1 MFQKLNVRHEYHRR
15 QVDASSPAYNPTHSL
30 LRKYPQRELGDA
42 FRSSLVAEQTIHNLN
57 KATERNDFLSQKA
70 GLGTSTDFRRWHPDR
85 FAADVCR
92 SNLNYLPTSV
102 GGIQEANSLAGARQ
116 ESRLPSLKHLML
128 IVLALLI
135 SASAAMAQTTSF
147 TYQGRLTDGGT
158 PANGNYDLQFALF
171 DNSSAGTQVGSTQTL
186 STVLVV
192 NGGFTVNLDFGVSAF
207 PGANRFLASRAR
219 LSGGGAFTI
228 LAPRQPITSTPYAV
242 RSLNASSADT
252 IPANALPAGN
262 GNYVQNTTTT
272 QASANFNISGNGTAG
287 GKPSGNV
294 VNAGT
299 QNNNTRQHLLS
310 KTGT

>member
-15 QVDASSPAYNPTHSL
+15 QVDASSPAYNPTRPL

-42 FRSSLVAEQTIHNLN
+42 FT
-57 KATERNDFLSQKA
+57 
-70 GLGTSTDFRRWHPDR
+70 P
-85 FAADVCR
+85 
-92 SNLNYLPTSV
+92 
-102 GGIQEANSLAGARQ
+102 IQEANSLASAKQ
-116 ESRLPSLKHLML
+116 ESRLPSLKQLML

-171 DNSSAGTQVGSTQTL
+171 DNSAGGTQIGSTQTL

-192 NGGFTVNLDFGVSAF
+192 SGGFTVNLDFGVSAF
-207 PGANRFLASRAR
+207 PGANRFLEIGAR

-242 RSLNASSADT
+242 RSLNASSADA

-262 GNYVQNTTTT
+262 GNYVQNTTAT

-287 GKPSGNV
+287 GTPLGHM
-294 VNAGT
+294 VNHGPHDK
-299 QNNNTRQHLLS
+299 TR
-310 KTGT
+310 GVYR